1 MTTMKAK
8 LSTALTLLAVAGAT
22 PAAEQSYG
30 GDLMTRSTL
39 TGDWGGWRDNLSK
52 KGVTLD
58 LDLVQTGQGVPAGG
72 RNSAWEYNGEALYD
86 FNVDFGKLG
95 LWPGGF
101 LKIFA
106 ESQFGPG
113 VNLNTG
119 AIAAVNTNA
128 LFPVPNDEITTLSSV
143 QFTQFFTDWFG
154 VFGGKLVTI
163 TDTQG
168 DTNEFAGGRGQ
179 TQFMNQNLAFNP
191 VMLQTIPYST
201 LGGGLVFLLPQQR
214 GSVTF
219 SVLGPSGTAEKFG
232 DAFDDGQ
239 AYAMETRI
247 KTDFFGLP
255 GHQLLGATGS
265 TKDFTSLNQDPRLF
279 LAQIVAPGLFPVGQ
293 HGGLWSVYYNF
304 DQYVYT
310 EPELRRQ

>member
-30 GDLMTRSTL
+30 GELMTRSTL
-39 TGDWGGWRDNLSK
+39 TGDWAGWRDNLSE

-119 AIAAVNTNA
+119 AI
-128 LFPVPNDEITTLSSV
+128 
-143 QFTQFFTDWFG
+143 
-154 VFGGKLVTI
+154 
-163 TDTQG
+163 
-168 DTNEFAGGRGQ
+168 
-179 TQFMNQNLAFNP
+179 
-191 VMLQTIPYST
+191 
-201 LGGGLVFLLPQQR
+201 
-214 GSVTF
+214 
-219 SVLGPSGTAEKFG
+219 
-232 DAFDDGQ
+232 
-239 AYAMETRI
+239 
-247 KTDFFGLP
+247 
-255 GHQLLGATGS
+255 
-265 TKDFTSLNQDPRLF
+265 
-279 LAQIVAPGLFPVGQ
+279 QIVAPGLFPVGQ
-293 HGGLWSVYYNF
+293 QGGSWSVYYNF